1 MFEKLGKFHIKRVL
15 GQGAMGEVY
24 LGEDPSIG
32 REVAIKT
39 ILPSAAQGAEAKDRF
54 EREAKAAGALN
65 HPNLVTIY
73 EFGEDQGVLYI
84 AMELVPGHDLQD
96 LLQEQ
101 SLTQTEVLEILAQVC
116 DGLDFA
122 HRQGVVHRDIKP
134 TNIRVQRDGK
144 KLRAK
149 VMDFGVARVANS
161 DMTATG
167 MVMGTVSYMAPE
179 YIRSGK
185 PDPRSDLFAVGVILY
200 EALSGRK
207 PFSGDTTPTI
217 LYKIVNDPPDPIDL
231 SILQGISPLVR
242 SVLDQGL
249 SKDPDTRYQTGEAFA
264 KALRAVKDPTW
275 QGIVPEATSM
285 VQSSSSTASAP
296 MAAAPTSM
304 LPTATG
310 LGLGGTSQASP
321 AFIVPPTEIMAAG
334 PVTPPL
340 LPPRP
345 VPPPKS
351 GSGALVTLLVA
362 GAVIVAL
369 LGGGGFMGWRWW
381 QARQGQTDQSTVAQS
396 TNSPDLHPTSGSGE
410 TIAPAGNTAT
420 PTTPATPNA
429 PTSPELNPA
438 SPDPVERMTRGIKT
452 PQRPQQ
458 VQRPGEP
465 FRPFENAGA
474 SPQAPNVSS
483 REAVPSGPFS
493 PERLSTLSM
502 AEHIALS
509 NSTMSEATALAE
521 SNPSKALDGL
531 RNAIAA
537 NPRNSRAYAWALVIS
552 YNSGRYDEVKTL
564 YRQARR
570 RGLSLS
576 ELEAGNARL
585 KTILD
590 NESFNH
596 RIPGGLEGN
605 E

>member
-1 MFEKLGKFHIKRVL
+1 MFEKLGKFHIKKVL

-39 ILPSAAQGAEAKDRF
+39 ILPSAAQGDDAKERF
-54 EREAKAAGALN
+54 AREAKAAGALN

-73 EFGEDQGVLYI
+73 EFGEDQGVMYI
-84 AMELVPGHDLQD
+84 AMELVPGHDLQE
-96 LLQEQ
+96 LLQDQ
-101 SLTQTEVLEILAQVC
+101 SLTQTEVLEVLGQVC
-116 DGLDFA
+116 DGLDYA

-134 TNIRVQRDGK
+134 SNIRVQRDGK

-217 LYKIVNDPPDPIDL
+217 LYKIVNEAPEPIDL

-242 SVLDQGL
+242 SVLDMGL
-249 SKDPDTRYQTGEAFA
+249 SKDPETRYQTGEAFA

-275 QGIVPEATSM
+275 KGVIPEATA
-285 VQSSSSTASAP
+285 VLQSGATAFSAP
-296 MAAAPTSM
+296 TPIASIAPTAI
-304 LPTATG
+304 LPAGTAPG
-310 LGLGGTSQASP
+310 VP
-321 AFIVPPTEIMAAG
+321 RPVPPTEVMASG
-334 PVTPPL
+334 PVTPPV

-345 VPPPKS
+345 APAASSKS
-351 GSGALVTLLVA
+351 GSSALVTLLVA
-362 GAVIVAL
+362 GVVVLAI

-381 QARQGQTDQSTVAQS
+381 QARQSQPGQPALAQDA
-396 TNSPDLHPTSGSGE
+396 TSPDLHATSGSALP
-410 TIAPAGNTAT
+410 TAPAANSPSTSLDLKST
-420 PTTPATPNA
+420 LPAPDGRMTGGIKAPQKPQQPDAPFQPSANLGTSQASPEKFRVTA
-429 PTSPELNPA
+429 PT
-438 SPDPVERMTRGIKT
+438 
-452 PQRPQQ
+452 
-458 VQRPGEP
+458 
-465 FRPFENAGA
+465 
-474 SPQAPNVSS
+474 
-483 REAVPSGPFS
+483 GPFS
-493 PERLSTLSM
+493 PESLSALSA
-502 AEHIALS
+502 AEHMSLS
-509 NSTMSEATALAE
+509 NSTMSEATAMAS
-521 SNPSKALDGL
+521 SNPAKALEGL
-531 RNAIAA
+531 HNAIAA
-537 NPRNSRAYAWALVIS
+537 DSRNTRAYAWGLVIS
-552 YNSGRYDEVKTL
+552 YNNGRYGEMKTF
-564 YRQARR
+564 YRRARR
-570 RGLSLS
+570 NGLSLS
-576 ELEAGNARL
+576 QLEAVNAQL